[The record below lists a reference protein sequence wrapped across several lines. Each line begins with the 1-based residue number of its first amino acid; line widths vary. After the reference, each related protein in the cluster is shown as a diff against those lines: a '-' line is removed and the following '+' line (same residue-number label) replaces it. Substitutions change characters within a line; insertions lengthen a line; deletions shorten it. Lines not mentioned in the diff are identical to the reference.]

1 MVHIPQK
8 CHVFGRCSMFG
19 GVYVIMGGMP
29 MFVVGL
35 CSVVQA
41 VLLVIVRIELE
52 GWVVW
57 VLSGWL
63 CVVRY

>member
-1 MVHIPQK
+1 
-8 CHVFGRCSMFG
+8 MFG

-35 CSVVQA
+35 SSVVQA
-41 VLLVIVRIELE
+41 ILLVIVRIELE
-52 GWVVW
+52 VWVVW
-57 VLSGWL
+57 VWSGFL

>member
-1 MVHIPQK
+1 MVHIPRK

-19 GVYVIMGGMP
+19 GVYVLMGGMP
-29 MFVVGL
+29 MFVVVL

-41 VLLVIVRIELE
+41 VLPVIVRIELGE
-52 GWVVW
+52 WVVW